1 MSRYEYAK
9 AQYAA
14 IGVDTEQAIEK
25 LMKLPIAM
33 HCWQGDDV
41 TGFDHDGPLSG
52 GIQATGNYPGKATT
66 PEQLMSDIDKAFSLI
81 PGKHKLN
88 LHASYAVFQNG
99 FHDRNAITPEDFKV
113 WVDFAKER
121 GIGIDFNPT
130 YFSHPMV
137 KDNLTLSSP
146 DEEVRKFWV
155 EHGKACLRISEYF
168 ANETGFPC
176 VMNIWIPDGYKDIP
190 ADRLGPRARFAKSLD
205 EILAEPYDRSKVFVC
220 LESKVFGIGL
230 ESYTVGSSE
239 FTVNYAA
246 SRGILSLMD
255 NGHYHPTEVVSD
267 KISSM
272 LLFNEKVA
280 LHVTRSVRWDSDHV
294 VLYDDETKEI
304 AKEIVRNDAMDRVLL
319 ALDYFDASIN
329 RIAAWVTG
337 MRNMQKALLNA
348 LLMPHA
354 DMRKMQEENRMTEL
368 MTMQEELKFFPFADV
383 WNEFCARA
391 GVPAGREWLDEVM
404 KYEKEVLSKR

>member
-319 ALDYFDASIN
+319 ALDYFDASIK